1 MCYKIYLRSSSKPTT
16 DSKKKKRKSEKEIH
30 KFEYRENKKSTK
42 VILK

>member
-16 DSKKKKRKSEKEIH
+16 DSKKKKKSEKEIH
-30 KFEYRENKKSTK
+30 KFEYLENKKSTK